1 MSFDSQPSHR
11 FRSPNDAAVHSYD
24 RQMTNGSRASRSSSG
39 INGDGAAN
47 GNTAVK
53 RMSHYRGKPPD
64 LQHIRKIYET
74 AHRSTGPLQPGLPQN
89 MAHWSNR
96 NLEFLDNPYPGAK
109 PHRETNP

>member
-1 MSFDSQPSHR
+1 
-11 FRSPNDAAVHSYD
+11 
-24 RQMTNGSRASRSSSG
+24 
-39 INGDGAAN
+39 
-47 GNTAVK
+47 
-53 RMSHYRGKPPD
+53 MSHYRGKPPD